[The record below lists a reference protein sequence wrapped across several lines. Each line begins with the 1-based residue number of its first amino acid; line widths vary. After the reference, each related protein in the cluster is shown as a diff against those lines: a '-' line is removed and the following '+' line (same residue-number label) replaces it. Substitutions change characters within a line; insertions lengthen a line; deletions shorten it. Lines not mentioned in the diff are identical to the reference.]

1 MFIWYYLDM
10 AQLKINRGTTYTIG
24 IAYKKNGEPE
34 TLVGA
39 TVRFTAKTEEWDDN
53 MTDSDAVILKNIT
66 DGNSLGE
73 ATITINPEDTATKT
87 PDKYYYDIKVEEA
100 SGAIYKIDE
109 GTIKLD
115 GSPTNRGA

>member
-1 MFIWYYLDM
+1 M

-24 IAYKKNGEPE
+24 VIYKRNGEPY

-39 TVRFTAKTEEWDDN
+39 TVRFTVKTVEYDAD

-66 DGNSLGE
+66 NGNSSGE
-73 ATITINPEDTATKT
+73 ATITIDPTDTATLV
-87 PDKYYYDIKVEEA
+87 PDKYYYDIKVEQADGE
-100 SGAIYKIDE
+100 IYKIDE